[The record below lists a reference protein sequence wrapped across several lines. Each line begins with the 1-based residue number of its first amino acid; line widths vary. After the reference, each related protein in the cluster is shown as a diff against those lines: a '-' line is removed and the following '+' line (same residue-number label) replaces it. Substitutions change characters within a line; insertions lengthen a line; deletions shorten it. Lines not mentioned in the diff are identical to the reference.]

1 MFWTCAFSC
10 QLSLFIANEPPFLLC
25 CVVCSCLSC
34 LEATRTYLSNCLI
47 TRISSFIL
55 GRSQALSSLHSAKPH
70 LFCLSVAHRLV
81 GVCLAVVEEYVS
93 TDAPLPVFSLEPGSG
108 IAVRKVGCRWLGG
121 GGGFCSH
128 FSMSPLGTLEHFC
141 YKKRRQFAF
150 ISEQLC
156 MLKASGKFNAGCK
169 RLRNALL
176 WCETKE

>member
-121 GGGFCSH
+121 VGDSALIFLCLLSGLWSI
-128 FSMSPLGTLEHFC
+128 SAI
-141 YKKRRQFAF
+141 KRGD
-150 ISEQLC
+150 SLHSYLSSSVC
-156 MLKASGKFNAGCK
+156 
-169 RLRNALL
+169 
-176 WCETKE
+176 

>member
-10 QLSLFIANEPPFLLC
+10 QLSLLIANEPPFLLC
-25 CVVCSCLSC
+25 GVVCSCLSY

-70 LFCLSVAHRLV
+70 LFCLSVAHCLV
-81 GVCLAVVEEYVS
+81 AVCLAVAEECVS

-108 IAVRKVGCRWLGG
+108 ITVRKVGCRWFW
-121 GGGFCSH
+121 GGFCSH
-128 FSMSPLGTLEHFC
+128 FAVSPPRTLEHFC
-141 YKKRRQFAF
+141 HAKRRREFAF
-150 ISEQLC
+150 ISGQLC
-156 MLKASGKFNAGCK
+156 MLKAGGKFNAGYK
-169 RLRNALL
+169 RLRNAPV